1 MATKKKS
8 TVEDLQKSIS
18 SLTKKMTV
26 TREQIDRLRDLA
38 TDVMNIRRTLE
49 DLEGADDISTIM
61 FKIGSMYH
69 VAETAES
76 SFDELIDEIDGDC
89 DECDE
94 DY

>member
-1 MATKKKS
+1 MATKKK
-8 TVEDLQKSIS
+8 TETKTYTLTQEQLQ
-18 SLTKKMTV
+18 
-26 TREQIDRLRDLA
+26 QLRDLA
-38 TDVMNIRRTLE
+38 VDMMDLRRTLE
-49 DLEGADDISTIM
+49 DLEGADDLSTIM

-89 DECDE
+89 DECGE

>member
-1 MATKKKS
+1 M
-8 TVEDLQKSIS
+8 DL
-18 SLTKKMTV
+18 
-26 TREQIDRLRDLA
+26 
-38 TDVMNIRRTLE
+38 RRTLE
-49 DLEGADDISTIM
+49 DLEGADDLSTIM

-89 DECDE
+89 DECGE